1 MARHNIGY
9 MEMRD
14 RIRQRMRELK
24 INQPQL
30 AEMVGLSQPGI
41 QKILAGGGT
50 RKIVAL
56 ADALECSPEWLE
68 NGGKDTAPERTRVA
82 DIGAVYSAMTP
93 RKQMAAALAIADA
106 LSPVDAITLAEH
118 LLARAKAELRA
129 KQ

>member
-1 MARHNIGY
+1 MHNIGY
-9 MEMRD
+9 MQMKD
-14 RIRQRMRELK
+14 RIRQRMRELD

-68 NGGKDTAPERTRVA
+68 NGARKDAPGPSQAA
-82 DIGAVYSAMTP
+82 DIEAIYSAMTP
-93 RKQMAAALAIADA
+93 RKQMAAVLAIAES

-129 KQ
+129 KR

>member
-1 MARHNIGY
+1 
-9 MEMRD
+9 MRD
-14 RIRQRMRELK
+14 LN

-68 NGGKDTAPERTRVA
+68 KGNPRDKPGPSKAA
-82 DIGAVYSAMTP
+82 DIGAVYAAMTP
-93 RKQMAAALAIADA
+93 KRQMAAVLAMADT

-118 LLARAKAELRA
+118 LLARAKARLRE
-129 KQ
+129 QQ

>member
-1 MARHNIGY
+1 MQ
-9 MEMRD
+9 MKD
-14 RIRQRMRELK
+14 RIRQRMRDLN

-68 NGGKDTAPERTRVA
+68 KGNPRDKPGPSKAA
-82 DIGAVYSAMTP
+82 DIGAVYAAMTP
-93 RKQMAAALAIADA
+93 KRQMAAVLAMADT

-118 LLARAKAELRA
+118 LLARAKARLRE
-129 KQ
+129 QQ